1 MSADPKIVTLTPGM
15 TLMGVGVLVP
25 LMMLCVLSF
34 LSRGSYG
41 DVVFE
46 FSLSNY
52 ERLFDPLLL
61 MPLIRSVFFAFFCSL
76 ISLII
81 ALPTCLYVA
90 TLSLRVRRTL
100 LVFLIL
106 PCWVN
111 FLVRTYGWI
120 LILGE
125 HGVINNGL
133 IALGVQ
139 SQPLEILFTWKA
151 VMIGLVYVYVPFMLL
166 PLYGVVEK
174 LDQKLLLAAR
184 ELGAS
189 SWQVFWYVLLPLL
202 RPGIRTGLI
211 LVALMSCSDF
221 IVAALLG
228 GSKVSLIG
236 TVIKDQFLTVRDWPF
251 GAALSVVMILFLLL
265 VVRVVSRTLL
275 PLLPF
280 ERST

>member
-1 MSADPKIVTLTPGM
+1 MSADPKIITLAPGM
-15 TLMGVGVLVP
+15 MLMGVGVLAP
-25 LMMLCVLSF
+25 LVMLCLLSF

-46 FSLSNY
+46 FSFSNY
-52 ERLFDPLLL
+52 QRLFDPLLMLPL
-61 MPLIRSVFFAFFCSL
+61 MRSVFFAFFCSVL
-76 ISLII
+76 ALII
-81 ALPTCLYVA
+81 SLPTCLYVM
-90 TLSLRVRRTL
+90 TLSSRVRQTVM
-100 LVFLIL
+100 VFLIL

-125 HGVINNGL
+125 HGVLNNL
-133 IALGVQ
+133 LRALGMQ
-139 SQPLEILFTWKA
+139 TQPLEILFTWKA
-151 VMIGLVYVYVPFMLL
+151 VIIGLVYVYVPFMLL
-166 PLYGVVEK
+166 PLYSVVEK

-211 LVALMSCSDF
+211 LVAIMSCSDF

-236 TVIKDQFLTVRDWPF
+236 TVIKDQFLSVRDWPF
-251 GAALSVVMILFLLL
+251 GAALSLAVILFLLL
-265 VVRVVSRTLL
+265 VVQVVSRVLL
-275 PLLPF
+275 PPLPS
-280 ERST
+280 ERSA

>member
-1 MSADPKIVTLTPGM
+1 MSADPKIITLTPGM
-15 TLMGVGVLVP
+15 MLMGVGVLAP
-25 LMMLCVLSF
+25 LIMLCVLSF

-46 FSLSNY
+46 FSFSNY
-52 ERLFDPLLL
+52 QRLFDPLLMLPL
-61 MPLIRSVFFAFFCSL
+61 MRSVFFAFFCSVL
-76 ISLII
+76 ALII
-81 ALPTCLYVA
+81 SLPTCLYVM
-90 TLSLRVRRTL
+90 TLSSRVRQTVM
-100 LVFLIL
+100 VFLIL

-125 HGVINNGL
+125 HGVMNNL
-133 IALGVQ
+133 LRALGMQ
-139 SQPLEILFTWKA
+139 TQPLEILFTWKA
-151 VMIGLVYVYVPFMLL
+151 VIIGLVYVYVPFMLL
-166 PLYGVVEK
+166 PLYSVVEK

-211 LVALMSCSDF
+211 LVAIMSCSDF

-236 TVIKDQFLTVRDWPF
+236 TVIKDQFLSVRDWPF
-251 GAALSVVMILFLLL
+251 GAALSLAVILFLLL
-265 VVRVVSRTLL
+265 VVQVVSRVLL
-275 PLLPF
+275 PPLPS
-280 ERST
+280 ERSA

>member
-1 MSADPKIVTLTPGM
+1 VSADPKIITLTPGM
-15 TLMGVGVLVP
+15 MLMGVGVLAP
-25 LMMLCVLSF
+25 LIMLCVLSF

-46 FSLSNY
+46 FSFSNY
-52 ERLFDPLLL
+52 QRLFDPLLMLPL
-61 MPLIRSVFFAFFCSL
+61 MRSVFFAFFCSVL
-76 ISLII
+76 ALII
-81 ALPTCLYVA
+81 SLPTCLYVM
-90 TLSLRVRRTL
+90 TLSSRVRQTVM
-100 LVFLIL
+100 VFLIL

-125 HGVINNGL
+125 HGVMNNL
-133 IALGVQ
+133 LRALGMQ
-139 SQPLEILFTWKA
+139 TQPLEILFTWKA
-151 VMIGLVYVYVPFMLL
+151 VIIGLVYVYVPFMLL
-166 PLYGVVEK
+166 PLYSVVEK

-211 LVALMSCSDF
+211 LVAIMSCSDF

-236 TVIKDQFLTVRDWPF
+236 TVIKDQFLSVRDWPF
-251 GAALSVVMILFLLL
+251 GAALSLAVILFLLL
-265 VVRVVSRTLL
+265 VVQVVSRVLL
-275 PLLPF
+275 PPLPS
-280 ERST
+280 ERSA